1 MQNEWAFWQR
11 ALAIGNGRRLTKDE
25 MRSLGATTEPQTGF
39 WRKRNKSGSD
49 VPVAIW
55 NDGNGMVAKVGQDM
69 ADHADEIWTWCCD
82 WPISEEAYR
91 SVAENGEAW
100 ADEPPVA
107 EAVMG
112 HNLPDDPLEALRLEF
127 EAEKE
132 LAEKFLSAAI
142 ESQEQADQAAVWSKK
157 IAAIAKKATDLHKV
171 EKQPWLDGGRA
182 VDDKW
187 RPLKEEPDALS
198 KRLKRHLDVFL
209 QDQLRKERDRQEAA
223 RREEERLRREAEEL
237 ARKAAASDQ
246 QSEVERN
253 AVKEE
258 AERLQREAEAKAKE
272 AEARNASAG
281 RTGAKVSLRTF
292 VNARVTDYKAAALA
306 LLAMNH
312 ADLKTT
318 IDQLANRA
326 VRAGVELDGVERVE
340 EQRAA

>member
-1 MQNEWAFWQR
+1 MTNEWDFWQR

-25 MRSLGATTEPQTGF
+25 ARTLSLTHEPQTGF
-39 WRKRNKSGSD
+39 WRKRSKDGGD

-55 NDGNGMVAKVGQDM
+55 IVDGDIVGLAGGNAVNPHD
-69 ADHADEIWTWCCD
+69 IWTWCCD
-82 WPISEEAYR
+82 WPITEEAYR
-91 SVAENGEAW
+91 AVAENGGTW
-100 ADEPPVA
+100 ADEPPTA
-107 EAVMG
+107 SPGIG

-142 ESQEQADQAAVWSKK
+142 ESQDQADQAAVWSKK
-157 IAAIAKKATDLHKV
+157 IAAIAKKAVDLHKI
-171 EKQPWLDGGRA
+171 EKQPFLDGGRA

-209 QDQLRKERDRQEAA
+209 TNEQRKERERQEAA
-223 RREEERLRREAEEL
+223 RREEERLRREAEDA
-237 ARKAAASDQ
+237 ARKAAESDQ
-246 QSEVERN
+246 QSDADRS
-253 AVKEE
+253 AAKEE
-258 AERLQREAEAKAKE
+258 AERLKREADAKAKE
-272 AEARNASAG
+272 AEARNATAG

-292 VNARVTDYKAAALA
+292 VSARVTDYEAAAKA

-312 ADLKTT
+312 ADLKST

-326 VRAGVELDGVERVE
+326 VRAGVSLEGVERVE